1 MKIFAYITALLVVIC
16 LAVGCAASGDS
27 KVHNFDRVVYQPRY
41 AVGFYIAED
50 EVGNRQL
57 CVTRPWQGDA
67 LVEQRLAIFQGREE
81 AEGYAGEYI
90 IGGAKRVV
98 CMSTSYIAMLDMVGR
113 AENIVGVSGKQYV
126 MTEGVA
132 SNPNVKD
139 VGYDSNLDYE
149 VLISLNPDLVLMY
162 GVTAENGAVT
172 AKLRE
177 LGIPY
182 IYLGDYTEQSPL
194 GKAEWLVV
202 VADIMGVRAYGE
214 ELFAEIEQRYN
225 AVREGIS
232 LEKRPKV
239 MFNTPYQD
247 VWYMPSDDSYMVRLV
262 EDAGGEYI
270 YKGKNPVGGSRGISL
285 EEALRLVSE
294 SDVWLNVGQCNSLE
308 ELSVAAPHFMECEV
322 VKRGEV
328 YNNNNRRSP
337 TGGSD
342 FWESAIVRPD
352 VVLEDL
358 AQIMQGGA
366 EGLYYHHRLKSLS
379 DAR

>member
-27 KVHNFDRVVYQPRY
+27 KAHNFDRVVYQPRY

-50 EVGNRQL
+50 EAGNRQL

-67 LVEQRLAIFQGREE
+67 LVEQRLAIFQSREE
-81 AEGYAGEYI
+81 VEGYAGEYI

-98 CMSTSYIAMLDMVGR
+98 CMSTSYIAMLDMVGK

-194 GKAEWLVV
+194 GKAEWLVA

-294 SDVWLNVGQCNSLE
+294 SDVWLNVGQCKSLE

-337 TGGSD
+337 MGGSD

>member
-27 KVHNFDRVVYQPRY
+27 KAHNFDRVVYQPRY

-50 EVGNRQL
+50 ESGNRQL

-67 LVEQRLAIFQGREE
+67 LVEQRLAIFQSREE
-81 AEGYAGEYI
+81 VEGYAGEYI
-90 IGGAKRVV
+90 IGSAKRVV
-98 CMSTSYIAMLDMVGR
+98 CMSTSYIAMLDMVGK

-194 GKAEWLVV
+194 GKAEWLVA

-294 SDVWLNVGQCNSLE
+294 SDVWLNVGQCKSLE

-337 TGGSD
+337 MGGSD

>member
-27 KVHNFDRVVYQPRY
+27 KAHNFDRVVYQPRY

-50 EVGNRQL
+50 ESGNRQL

-67 LVEQRLAIFQGREE
+67 LVEQRLAIFQSREE
-81 AEGYAGEYI
+81 VEGYAGEYI

-98 CMSTSYIAMLDMVGR
+98 CMSTSYIAMLDMVGK

-194 GKAEWLVV
+194 GKAEWLVA

-294 SDVWLNVGQCNSLE
+294 SDVWLNVGQCKSLE

-337 TGGSD
+337 MGGSD